1 MNYLQFSK
9 TIKDNLSGA
18 EVTEQ
23 VTFGADTI
31 IKTVNDDILVNYKQT
46 EFTSIEEA
54 KQHIQ
59 EMQLQEEVIQE
70 IYDNIDHNVVATLIR
85 EGHHNIKVTDTLI
98 ESYIDLA
105 AAKLF
110 SVDPVIQNIRS
121 LNVIESL
128 IENKIDYK
136 LNDGSIVAIDEDTQD
151 LLNAL
156 LIDRQD
162 IVEHMRANKENFL
175 QVVREI

>member
-98 ESYIDLA
+98 KSYIDLA

-136 LNDGSIVAIDEDTQD
+136 LDDGSIVAIDEDTQD

-156 LIDRQD
+156 LIDKQD

>member
-31 IKTVNDDILVNYKQT
+31 IKTVNDDILINYRQT

-54 KQHIQ
+54 KQHIK
-59 EMQLQEEVIQE
+59 EVQLQEEVIQE

-85 EGHHNIKVTDTLI
+85 EHHNIKVTDTLI
-98 ESYIDLA
+98 ESYIGLA
-105 AAKLF
+105 ASKLF

-136 LNDGSIVAIDEDTQD
+136 LDDGSIIAIDEDTQD

-156 LIDRQD
+156 LVDRQD

>member
-1 MNYLQFSK
+1 MDYLQFSK

-23 VTFGADTI
+23 VTFGVDTI
-31 IKTVNDDILVNYKQT
+31 TKTVNDDILVNYKQT

-85 EGHHNIKVTDTLI
+85 EEHHNIKVTDTLI
-98 ESYIDLA
+98 KSYIDLA

-136 LNDGSIVAIDEDTQD
+136 LDDGSIVAIDEDTQD

>member
-1 MNYLQFSK
+1 M
-9 TIKDNLSGA
+9 
-18 EVTEQ
+18 
-23 VTFGADTI
+23 
-31 IKTVNDDILVNYKQT
+31 
-46 EFTSIEEA
+46 
-54 KQHIQ
+54 
-59 EMQLQEEVIQE
+59 
-70 IYDNIDHNVVATLIR
+70 
-85 EGHHNIKVTDTLI
+85 
-98 ESYIDLA
+98 
-105 AAKLF
+105 F

-136 LNDGSIVAIDEDTQD
+136 LDDGSIIAIDEDTQD

-156 LIDRQD
+156 LVDRQD